1 MLTTADAFI
10 LQHILRLHDVH
21 VDCSY
26 IVWFTYGIF
35 GVIIMSTQLR

>member
-1 MLTTADAFI
+1 MLMSADALI
-10 LQHILRLHDVH
+10 LQHVLRLLDIY

-26 IVWFTYGIF
+26 IVWFSYGIY